1 MTTKRRVFDQLER
14 FIPGKQ
20 QTDEALKQPLFFV
33 RAGAEQAQ
41 QKAAFVQ

>member
-1 MTTKRRVFDQLER
+1 MPSAAPRIEMTTKRRVFDQLER

-33 RAGAEQAQ
+33 RAGA
-41 QKAAFVQ
+41 